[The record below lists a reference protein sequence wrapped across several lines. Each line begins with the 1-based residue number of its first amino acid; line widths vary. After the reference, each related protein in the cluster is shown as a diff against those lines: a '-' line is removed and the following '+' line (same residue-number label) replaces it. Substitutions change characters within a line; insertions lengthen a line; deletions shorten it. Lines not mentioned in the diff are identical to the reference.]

1 MKQNSW
7 KRYIFFFTFS
17 STTRTK
23 TPKNL
28 RFDVSTYITQRS
40 KLRLLWYSQLKE
52 EENKKS
58 LQNITSHNNTC
69 CIFMVVDKIINTTSK
84 DHSPHNKVQDMK
96 EKIGSLMSHVSNPTL
111 ISNSKQTSNQYGEE
125 DKQQQKKKKLKKKSG
140 NFKSKKVTNLNSFLW
155 VCPIMD

>member
-1 MKQNSW
+1 
-7 KRYIFFFTFS
+7 
-17 STTRTK
+17 
-23 TPKNL
+23 
-28 RFDVSTYITQRS
+28 
-40 KLRLLWYSQLKE
+40 
-52 EENKKS
+52 
-58 LQNITSHNNTC
+58 
-69 CIFMVVDKIINTTSK
+69 MVVDKIINTTSK